1 MKSSRKK
8 YAKLRG
14 RARALAS
21 KYVAEEVATGKYPRK
36 QAVAIG
42 LSRARKK
49 VKSSRDPKKSTK
61 SSRTV
66 KMLRSTLDRY

>member
-61 SSRTV
+61 SSRAV